1 MIALCMDD
9 RGIPRNAD
17 DRIDIARRLAEKLVS
32 DGVSYDDVYFD
43 VSVQPI
49 SVDITFGMAALE
61 TIRGI
66 REYLPGTH
74 TTCGLSNVSFGLP
87 KRKLLNGEFLAA
99 LVACGMDTF
108 IIDPL
113 DPRIMAMV
121 MATKALTGQ
130 DDCGDY
136 LKAFRNGKLKW

>member
-1 MIALCMDD
+1 MDD

-43 VSVQPI
+43 VLVQPI

-87 KRKLLNGEFLAA
+87 KRKLLNGAFLAA

-130 DDCGDY
+130 DEFCEDY